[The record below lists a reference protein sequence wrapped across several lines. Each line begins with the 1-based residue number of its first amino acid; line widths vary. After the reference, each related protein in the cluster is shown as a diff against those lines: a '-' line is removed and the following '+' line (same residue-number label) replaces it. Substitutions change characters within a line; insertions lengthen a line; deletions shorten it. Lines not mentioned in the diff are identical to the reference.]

1 MKSMSRNKSSFKY
14 LTYKGKTELKDS
26 DNYSTGEYV
35 ITYNAPVSY
44 KAPISANKGQDFM
57 EMFGVAQDYD
67 KVITIDDVNLSV
79 DENTMFFID
88 KDPVYDST
96 NETLSNKDYIVSKI
110 AKSLNVLVILVKK
123 VRTDEN

>member
-1 MKSMSRNKSSFKY
+1 MRCMVRNKSSFKY
-14 LTYKGKTELKDS
+14 LTYIGKTELKDS

-35 ITYNAPVSY
+35 ITYNEPITY
-44 KAPISANKGQDFM
+44 KAPISANKGQDYM

-67 KVITIDDVNLSV
+67 KVITIDDVDLNV

-88 KDPVYDST
+88 KDPIYDPQT
-96 NETLSNKDYIVSKI
+96 HTLLNKDYIVSKI
-110 AKSLNVLVILVKK
+110 AKSINVLVILVKK